1 MQTDSIIKN
10 LTERFSAPLKD
21 FYKRRIV
28 FWQDPE
34 GEFNEFFDTIEIPDV
49 KTIKLTGTNNFA
61 VKMLLCQ
68 TDTESNYLIYNPISY
83 TDIRDNWLLDIEL
96 YSEEFRADMLS
107 IRMAQLHIPSD
118 VNMRKTVKLYS
129 KFFDNK
135 ERTAKLLSFKT
146 AYSSPVKLH
155 IDVMAVLCGTT
166 ENTAQG
172 IIRAVLMN
180 GLDRENN
187 SALLNIKKFGNE
199 EKFWEMLEKSTGFSG
214 DENSSIVDLAS
225 HILITALCATMD
237 SAHLIGLQKYIS
249 EPYQQFCYSLVY
261 DWSHSD
267 EDDTLY
273 DIAREVEI
281 YLNLPSKFDNFEI
294 SDLLLSECFPCI
306 NESILRKFM
315 SEISEFVIKAEDILS
330 TVEKRRTMK
339 WYKRVRYYYEGLLQV
354 AKMQQF
360 YQTYNCD
367 FHYTKHKD
375 LWKAYI
381 DKYYLMDTYYRKFHY
396 AFGKSLKQ
404 SSTVLEDLYKD
415 VADYVEGLYKNWFL
429 NKLGENWFTLIRD
442 SLLKSAKLS
451 DLPQQTDFYNNIV
464 VPLASNSRVYVII
477 SDALR
482 YEVATE
488 LSTQLTQET
497 KGSTTISAM
506 QGIFPTTTKYG
517 MSALLP
523 HTKLSLSDDL
533 SVFCDK
539 LPTGNT
545 ESRDKILKNIYEK
558 NIAITYKNLLAMK
571 QTERRNLVSGAKV
584 VYIYHNAIDAVGE
597 ECATEDK
604 VFEGCDTAIS
614 EIKNL
619 VRIITNELSGANILI
634 TADHGFIYSYSSL
647 TESDKTDK
655 KLVDGGVL
663 EIDHRY
669 IIADENSSS
678 DMLMNVSL
686 EHISSDKKA
695 YTPIEY
701 NRIKKQGGG
710 TNYVHGGF
718 SLQETVV
725 PLVMFKN
732 MRSSSKQFVDIK
744 KTNIRLLSQSRKISN
759 SIFTLEFYQKE
770 AVQGKII
777 PATYQ
782 VYMADSNGNTISD
795 IQTVIADKTST
806 NDTDRV
812 FRLRF
817 TLKGLEYKNTDI
829 YHLVIVDKESAAI
842 IEQIEFSI
850 DIAFLNDFDDFDF

>member
-10 LTERFSAPLKD
+10 LTDRFSAPLKD

-34 GEFNEFFDTIEIPDV
+34 GEFNEFFDTIEIPNV

-61 VKMLLCQ
+61 VKMLLCK

-83 TDIRDNWLLDIEL
+83 TDIRDNWLLDIEK
-96 YSEEFRADMLS
+96 YSEEFRADLLS
-107 IRMAQLHIPSD
+107 MRMAQLNILSE
-118 VNMRKTVKLYS
+118 NKMRRTVKLYS

-135 ERTAKLLSFKT
+135 DRMSKLQSFRTV
-146 AYSSPVKLH
+146 YSSPLKLH
-155 IDVMAVLCGTT
+155 LDVLSVLAGTT
-166 ENTAQG
+166 DNTAPG
-172 IIRAVLMN
+172 VIRSVLIN
-180 GLDRENN
+180 GLDENNN
-187 SALLNIKKFGNE
+187 SALSNIKKFGNE
-199 EKFWEMLEKSTGFSG
+199 DVFWELLAKTTGFIKL
-214 DENSSIVDLAS
+214 ENSSLTDLAS
-225 HILITALCATMD
+225 HILLTALSATMD
-237 SAHLIGLQKYIS
+237 SAHLNGLQKYIA
-249 EPYQQFCYSLVY
+249 EPFQQFCYSLIY
-261 DWSHSD
+261 DWSHSND
-267 EDDTLY
+267 DDTLY
-273 DIAREVEI
+273 DIAREVED
-281 YLNLPSKFDNFEI
+281 YLHISARFDKLEV

-306 NESILRKFM
+306 NECILRKFM
-315 SEISEFVIKAEDILS
+315 SEISAFVIKIDDIL
-330 TVEKRRTMK
+330 TAVEKRRTMK

-360 YQTYNCD
+360 YQMYNCD
-367 FHYTKHKD
+367 FHFTKHKD
-375 LWKAYI
+375 LWKAYT
-381 DKYYLMDTYYRKFHY
+381 DKYYLMDTYYRKFHS

-415 VADYVEGLYKNWFL
+415 VADYVEGIYKNWFL
-429 NKLGENWFTLIRD
+429 NKLGENWFMLIREYL
-442 SLLKSAKLS
+442 SKSAKLS

-464 VPLASNSRVYVII
+464 VSLASNSRVYAII

-497 KGSTTISAM
+497 KGSATISAM

-533 SVFCDK
+533 SVFCDE

-597 ECATEDK
+597 EYATEDK

-619 VRIITNELSGANILI
+619 VRIITNELSGSNILI

-647 TESDKTDK
+647 TETDKTDK

-686 EHISSDKKA
+686 EHINSDKKA

-725 PLVMFKN
+725 PLVTFKN
-732 MRSSSKQFVDIK
+732 MRSSSKQFVDIQ
-744 KTNIRLLSQSRKISN
+744 KTKIRLLSQSRKISN

-770 AVQGKII
+770 AVQEKII

-782 VYMADSNGNTISD
+782 IYMADLNGNTISD
-795 IQTVIADKTST
+795 IQTVIADKTSI